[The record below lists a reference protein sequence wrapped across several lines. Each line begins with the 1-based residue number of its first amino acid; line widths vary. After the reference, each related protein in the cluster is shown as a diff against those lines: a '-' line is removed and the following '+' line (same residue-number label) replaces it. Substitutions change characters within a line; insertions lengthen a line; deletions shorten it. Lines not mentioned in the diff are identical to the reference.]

1 MGLSTCNAE
10 FTSATSGPKPSV
22 ADDVSNLDV
31 MLPRA
36 KFHYF
41 PDTFMSRYKRWCRF
55 YRPVAL
61 KRVEIRMAN
70 SRGKHFNQCLIG
82 ARLWKVKIVDGD
94 FLVKFFYNSSIK
106 SLGFSRRDRAAPIL
120 L

>member
-1 MGLSTCNAE
+1 
-10 FTSATSGPKPSV
+10 
-22 ADDVSNLDV
+22 

-36 KFHYF
+36 KFDYF
-41 PDTFMSRYKRWCRF
+41 PDTFMSRYKWWFRF

-82 ARLWKVKIVDGD
+82 ARLWEANLFDCG
-94 FLVKFFYNSSIK
+94 FLAKFFNNSSIK
-106 SLGFSRRDRAAPIL
+106 SLGFSGRHRSEEHTSELQSRGHL
-120 L
+120 VC